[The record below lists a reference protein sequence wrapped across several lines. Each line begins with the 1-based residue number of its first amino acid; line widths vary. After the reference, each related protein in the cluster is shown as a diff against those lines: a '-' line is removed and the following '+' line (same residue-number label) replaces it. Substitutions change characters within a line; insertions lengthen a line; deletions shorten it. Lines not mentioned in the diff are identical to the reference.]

1 MRTEIMAN
9 NNCTISTKVFQ
20 DLVPTP
26 AIVLPS
32 YHGHLLYS
40 PPDLTI
46 EPPSCLI
53 EELSSLKNEKTSET
67 CLIKPYQLVLLDIV
81 DVIGKDFGKTALK
94 ELSSINSC
102 LLPIM
107 SYRGLSGP
115 AVNADQKSISI
126 QTKIGRKVVT
136 LESYIER
143 ILIDKPIAAISL
155 ADEVGVL
162 KCHNYCMAILILY
175 IPLGEYFIHRT

>member
-1 MRTEIMAN
+1 MAN
-9 NNCTISTKVFQ
+9 NNYKITTKVFQ

-46 EPPSCLI
+46 EPPSCLV
-53 EELSSLKNEKTSET
+53 EELSSLKNEKTT

-81 DVIGKDFGKTALK
+81 DVIAKDFGKTALK
-94 ELSSINSC
+94 ELSSINPF

-115 AVNADQKSISI
+115 AVSADQKSISI
-126 QTKIGRKVVT
+126 QTKIGRKVVS

-155 ADEVGVL
+155 ADEVSVL
-162 KCHNYCMAILILY
+162 ECCNGFLVILLSCIFH
-175 IPLGEYFIHRT
+175 IR